1 MLPAAGCVV
10 LSLVAVLSM
19 LLLLLLL
26 LLLKFNC
33 PSVAGNISAQSSRRV
48 FWGGTDGGGG
58 RGVQQLGDCRV

>member
-19 LLLLLLL
+19 LLLLLL